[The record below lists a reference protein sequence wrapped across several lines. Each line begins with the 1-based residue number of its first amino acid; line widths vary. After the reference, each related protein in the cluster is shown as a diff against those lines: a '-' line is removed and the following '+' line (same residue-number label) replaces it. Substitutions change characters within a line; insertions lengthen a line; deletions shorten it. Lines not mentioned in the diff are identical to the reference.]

1 MTKSPLEKPNYKLAP
16 ADAVVVG
23 IVAGASGIRGEIKVK
38 TMTDFPNRFAVG
50 NLLYLD
56 GAPMRLEGAKWNR
69 HGVVLKLDLVNDRTH
84 AQNLYKAP
92 LMISATELE
101 PLPKGSYYHF
111 EIIGIEVWSEDV
123 EYLGIVKEIITTG
136 SNDVYVIDSL
146 KGKDILIPARGNI
159 VLDVDILKNRMV
171 VQLPQGLR

>member
-1 MTKSPLEKPNYKLAP
+1 MTNGPLEKPNSKLTP

-23 IVAGASGIRGEIKVK
+23 VVAGASGIRGEIKVK
-38 TMTDFPNRFAVG
+38 TMTDFPDRFAVG
-50 NLLYLD
+50 NVLYLD
-56 GAPMRLEGAKWNR
+56 GESMRLQSAKWNR

-84 AQNLYKAP
+84 AQSLYKTP

-111 EIIGIEVWSEDV
+111 EIIGIEVWTEDV
-123 EYLGIVKEIITTG
+123 ECLGIVKEIIATG

-146 KGKDILIPARGNI
+146 KGKDILVPATGN
-159 VLDVDILKNRMV
+159 VVVNVDILKNRMV